1 MTNDNT
7 QYQELTS
14 FRNKC
19 NQLLNILDQIRILTS
34 ELVKCNS
41 ISGVS
46 LDELLVISQN
56 LENLKFYISVT
67 GESNAGK
74 STLINALLGKSIQPT
89 DYDPCTGTVSKIQYS
104 ETERITCH
112 YENGEVETW
121 HSHDEYRSK
130 TSIKFDEKSQAFPK
144 IKEVIFETPDLEIC
158 RQGAVLI
165 DSPGLNE
172 DSERTRITQKVLE
185 EVDAVIFVSHAFR
198 GLSQLELQVLA
209 DLRKYLNV
217 GDESRPT
224 QSLFIVFNAIDSLK
238 TEEKRDKLRGRS
250 QQLLMESNDN
260 QSPLLS
266 CQNRIHYLAAEE
278 SLEDLAAEESL
289 EAAKNNISN
298 EYLDDFNAFVKALET
313 FLTNER
319 GLIQLTSAQA
329 RSKQFCGLVLEKIES
344 AHKDMQEHVSQILQT
359 RAAILEEIG
368 EISGRVIVF
377 NEYATQQRDVFIQNY
392 RQLFQ
397 EWKKDLKKRMK
408 VASTTWKDKHDSLW
422 ERDEKIK
429 DYAKQLESSFIKDLK
444 KWLEQT
450 LIIKHLE
457 PTLVNLNQDAQ
468 KIIRL
473 IDERLSELGEQ
484 AQFSDFDTEFDF
496 RNSNWSKV
504 DNETGVWGFAGGAT
518 ITLGVILAGALGA
531 AILIPSITIAP
542 IIAAAAALLGG
553 GGLVS
558 SGFGILGQLDTS
570 IRDAVF
576 KEGFKS
582 IEKNVPEIAKQL
594 ENSLQEQFGQQMSTV
609 NENVQHRISALNSAL
624 EKNQAISLETLDEWQ
639 ANLTWIEDRRA
650 KFLELQEKLNSFS
663 YQADS

>member
-1 MTNDNT
+1 MTNDNF

-14 FRNKC
+14 FRNSRD
-19 NQLLNILDQIRILTS
+19 QLLNILKQIRALIS

-89 DYDPCTGTVSKIQYS
+89 DFLPCSGTVSKIQYA

-112 YENGEVETW
+112 YENGEIETW

-130 TSIKFDEKSQAFPK
+130 TSIKFDEESQAFPK
-144 IKEVIFETPDLEIC
+144 VREVIFETPDLEIC
-158 RQGAVLI
+158 RQGGVII

-172 DSERTRITQKVLE
+172 HPERTRITQQILE
-185 EVDAVIFVSHAFR
+185 KADAVIFVSRAFR

-224 QSLFIVFNAIDSLK
+224 QSLFVVFNAVDSLK
-238 TEEKRDKLRGRS
+238 TKEELEKLRGYA
-250 QQLLMESNDN
+250 QKLLMKSNGN
-260 QSPLLS
+260 QSPLLG
-266 CQNRIHYLAAEE
+266 CQNRIHY
-278 SLEDLAAEESL
+278 LAAEESL

-298 EYLDDFNAFVKALET
+298 EYLDDFNAFVKTLET

-329 RSKQFCGLVLEKIES
+329 RSQQFCELALEKIES
-344 AHKDMQEHVSQILQT
+344 AHRDMQERIFQILQT

-368 EISGRVIVF
+368 EMSGRVIVF
-377 NEYATQQRDVFIQNY
+377 KEYATQQQDAFIQNY

-397 EWKKDLKKRMK
+397 EWKKDLKKRLK

-422 ERDEKIK
+422 DRDEKIK
-429 DYAKQLESSFIKDLK
+429 SYAKQLESSFMKDLK

-450 LIIKHLE
+450 LIAKHLE
-457 PTLVNLNQDAQ
+457 PTLVNLNHEAQ
-468 KIIRL
+468 KIIQL
-473 IDERLSELGEQ
+473 IDERLLELGGQ
-484 AQFSDFDTEFDF
+484 AQFSNFDSNFDF
-496 RNSNWSKV
+496 RNSNWSKI
-504 DNETGVWGFAGGAT
+504 DDEMGAWAFGGGAT
-518 ITLGVILAGALGA
+518 ITLGVILTGALGA

-553 GGLVS
+553 GTLVS
-558 SGFGILGQLDTS
+558 SGFGILGQLDEG
-570 IRDAVF
+570 IRNEVF

-582 IEKNVPEIAKQL
+582 IEKNVPNMAKNL
-594 ENSLQEQFGQQMSTV
+594 EDALRELFVKQMLSV
-609 NENVQHRISALNSAL
+609 NKNVQDRISALNSVL
-624 EKNQAISLETLDEWQ
+624 ENNQEISSKTLEEWQ
-639 ANLTWIEDRRA
+639 ANLAWIEDRRA
-650 KFLELQEKLNSFS
+650 KFLELQEKLNRFS